1 MKELHLTEAELLE
14 YIANGNVVGQGT
26 MGILYE
32 MGEDEIFKF
41 CFKDFIDEFEVK
53 GNKFNL
59 KKFVGNLSSCI
70 EDRKMIDRIVYRDGE
85 KAIVKTVREMAVRQ
99 SNMKYN
105 QLPRGVVYVNDYPV
119 GFILTRQRGMVNLYD
134 YIMANGL
141 TDKEVDSIS
150 QSLSLATREL
160 SDNYIYHFDLT
171 SRNVL
176 YKPSTM
182 ATQIVDFEDSVRVC
196 SHEDRGYSATMF
208 QELWEIDRFM
218 KGHRISSSEY
228 SMDTN

>member
-1 MKELHLTEAELLE
+1 MKELHLSEAELLE

-85 KAIVKTVREMAVRQ
+85 KAIVKTIREMSARQ
-99 SNMKYN
+99 VNMQHN
-105 QLPRGVVYVNDYPV
+105 ELPRGVVYVDGYPV
-119 GFILTRQRGMVNLYD
+119 GFILKRQYNMVNLYD
-134 YIMANGL
+134 YILTKGL
-141 TDKEVDSIS
+141 TEEEAESIS
-150 QSLSLATREL
+150 SSVGIATREL
-160 SDNYIYHFDLT
+160 GENCIYHFDLT
-171 SRNVL
+171 TRNIL
-176 YKPSTM
+176 YNPSTRD
-182 ATQIVDFEDSVRVC
+182 TQIVDFEDSVRVC
-196 SHEDRGYSATMF
+196 DGEDKGYKATML
-208 QELWEIDRFM
+208 QELWEIDKFM
-218 KGHRISSSEY
+218 KSHMCQSSQPQ
-228 SMDTN
+228 M

>member
-141 TDKEVDSIS
+141 TEEEAESVSS
-150 QSLSLATREL
+150 SVGNATREL
-160 SDNYIYHFDLT
+160 GKNCIYHFDLT
-171 SRNVL
+171 TRNIL
-176 YKPSTM
+176 YNPSTRD
-182 ATQIVDFEDSVRVC
+182 TQIVDFEDSVRVC
-196 SHEDRGYSATMF
+196 DSEDKGYKATML
-208 QELWEIDRFM
+208 QELWKIDRFM
-218 KGHRISSSEY
+218 KSHMCQSSQPQ
-228 SMDTN
+228 M